1 MAAII
6 GKKLGMTQVFQE
18 DGTRVPV
25 TVIEAGPCTVTA
37 LRVAD
42 RDGYEAIQL
51 SFDEVAER
59 KLTKAELGHLK
70 KAGAPPSRTLVEFRD
85 EVGERQIG
93 DQVTVTDFEPGQRVK
108 VAGTG
113 VGKGFQGTIRR
124 HGFSRG
130 PVSHGS
136 HNVRAP
142 GSVGASA
149 DPARVW
155 KGMKMPGRMG
165 GKRVTQRQAEVVEI
179 DAENNLLLL
188 RGGVPGPKGGTVEVR
203 SDG

>member
-1 MAAII
+1 M
-6 GKKLGMTQVFQE
+6 
-18 DGTRVPV
+18 
-25 TVIEAGPCTVTA
+25 
-37 LRVAD
+37 
-42 RDGYEAIQL
+42 
-51 SFDEVAER
+51 
-59 KLTKAELGHLK
+59 
-70 KAGAPPSRTLVEFRD
+70 
-85 EVGERQIG
+85 
-93 DQVTVTDFEPGQRVK
+93 K